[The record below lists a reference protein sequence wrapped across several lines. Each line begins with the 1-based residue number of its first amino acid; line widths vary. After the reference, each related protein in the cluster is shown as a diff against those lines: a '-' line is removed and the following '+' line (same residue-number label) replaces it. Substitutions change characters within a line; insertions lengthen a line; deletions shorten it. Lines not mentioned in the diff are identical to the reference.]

1 MPTRA
6 ELATIP
12 CDVYVSDALDSR
24 RSVKSYSSA
33 NSGVRSWHPTPFNGD
48 NYPVMYHAIVS
59 HGNMSSLT

>member
-1 MPTRA
+1 MPTPA

-33 NSGVRSWHPTPFNGD
+33 NSGVRSWHPTP
-48 NYPVMYHAIVS
+48 
-59 HGNMSSLT
+59 L